1 MQTDLQEKI
10 KELQRKIAREITYFQ
25 TGGVRPR
32 GAIDECWIG
41 RVLAYAADEELPVD
55 QNGADASSGAVLPAR
70 ATPRAAGLRRC
81 QAACGLYL
89 AGSHR
94 QIP

>member
-41 RVLAYAADEELPVD
+41 SVLAY
-55 QNGADASSGAVLPAR
+55 GGK
-70 ATPRAAGLRRC
+70 
-81 QAACGLYL
+81 
-89 AGSHR
+89 
-94 QIP
+94 